1 MTAEFDHGGQTPTTP
16 NRVIRTIGSD
26 EVVRD
31 ATSIEGGVFTRST
44 SFRANNPATQSE
56 VDGGARLGSP

>member
-31 ATSIEGGVFTRST
+31 ATSLEGGVFTRST
-44 SFRANNPATQSE
+44 SFRANSPATQSE